1 MTTPPFT
8 FQKAQRTA
16 VKAKVLITGPSGSG
30 KTLGGLHLARDLNV
44 GKIAVLDSEN
54 DRASYYA
61 DVIDFD
67 VVSLPDAKP
76 ATYLA
81 GMKAAVEAGYGIL
94 LIDSLSHAWQDV
106 LDRKDA
112 YEKANPGKGNS
123 YTNWRT
129 FGSEW
134 EVFIR
139 KILEAPIHVI
149 ATGRSKQD
157 YEQGTDSTGKKVVT
171 KLGLA
176 PMIREGTDYE
186 FALHLDLNEAHNAV
200 ARKDNTFLFGDDK
213 VTLDLTNGSVANPLA
228 KWLGSAKPAVPK
240 PPTAKQRSTFAKIL
254 TAPFWTNEEK
264 DTYSKAET
272 QILTGVDYQSMLDDL
287 TMLGRERAVADPG
300 ASA

>member
-1 MTTPPFT
+1 MTFT
-8 FQKAQRTA
+8 FKKAERTA
-16 VKAKVLITGPSGSG
+16 VKAKVLLTGPSGSG

-61 DVIDFD
+61 DVVDFD
-67 VVSLPDAKP
+67 VMSLPDARPK
-76 ATYLA
+76 TYLD

-112 YEKANPGKGNS
+112 YEKANPSKGNS

-129 FGSEW
+129 FGAEW
-134 EVFIR
+134 ELFIR

-157 YEQGTDSTGKKVVT
+157 YEQGVDGNGKKIVT

-186 FALHLDLNEAHNAV
+186 FALHLDLNEQHNAV

-213 VTLDLTNGSVANPLA
+213 AIWDLTNGSVAGPLS
-228 KWLGSAKPAVPK
+228 KWLGSAKPAPPK
-240 PPTAKQRSTFAKIL
+240 PVTPKQRATFAKIL
-254 TAPFWTNEEK
+254 ESTVWTIEEK
-264 DTYSKAET
+264 DAYSKAGTLLVFATE
-272 QILTGVDYQSMLDDL
+272 YQDMLDDL
-287 TMLGRERAVADPG
+287 IAEGTKRKATDPG